1 MKVKTIVVFVV
12 VIVILFLI
20 IRHYCNHYYTKTIES
35 IQYGIPRLPSPLT
48 IYRNQIEQKQKEE
61 HFSQTMQDELSTIG
75 SYTLS
80 ADAFSG
86 KRTSDQ
92 RPDPNVFDQCVS
104 VCDEK
109 MNRCIAAG
117 NPTSCE
123 YNYKI
128 CRQDCGWTTR
138 QLK

>member
-1 MKVKTIVVFVV
+1 MKLKTILVFVV
-12 VIVILFLI
+12 VMIVLFLI
-20 IRHYCNHYYTKTIES
+20 IRHYCNHYYNKTIES

-48 IYRNQIEQKQKEE
+48 IYRNQIEKKQGEE

-75 SYTLS
+75 SYTS
-80 ADAFSG
+80 S
-86 KRTSDQ
+86 Q
-92 RPDPNVFDQCVS
+92 RPEPNVFNECIS

>member
-20 IRHYCNHYYTKTIES
+20 ICHYCNNYYTKTIES
-35 IQYGIPRLPSPLT
+35 IQYGVPRLPSPLT
-48 IYRNQIEQKQKEE
+48 IYRNQIEQNQKEE
-61 HFSQTMQDELSTIG
+61 HFSLTMQDELSTIG
-75 SYTLS
+75 SYV
-80 ADAFSG
+80 
-86 KRTSDQ
+86 SDQ

>member
-1 MKVKTIVVFVV
+1 MKVKTILIFVV
-12 VIVILFLI
+12 VIVVLFLI
-20 IRHYCNHYYTKTIES
+20 IRQYCNHYYTKTIES

-48 IYRNQIEQKQKEE
+48 IYRNQIEQKQHEE

-75 SYTLS
+75 SYT
-80 ADAFSG
+80 
-86 KRTSDQ
+86 SDKKPQ
-92 RPDPNVFDQCVS
+92 PKVFDECIS

>member
-1 MKVKTIVVFVV
+1 MKLKTILVFVV
-12 VIVILFLI
+12 VMIVLFLI

-48 IYRNQIEQKQKEE
+48 IYRNQIEQSQKEE

-75 SYTLS
+75 SYTS
-80 ADAFSG
+80 S
-86 KRTSDQ
+86 Q
-92 RPDPNVFDQCVS
+92 RPEPNVFNECIS

>member
-1 MKVKTIVVFVV
+1 MKIKTILFFIVVMIVLFV
-12 VIVILFLI
+12 I
-20 IRHYCNHYYTKTIES
+20 ICRYCNNTIES

-48 IYRNQIEQKQKEE
+48 IYRNQIEQDQREE

-75 SYTLS
+75 TYTSSPPL
-80 ADAFSG
+80 
-86 KRTSDQ
+86 
-92 RPDPNVFDQCVS
+92 PDKFDQCVS
-104 VCDEK
+104 VCDDK
-109 MNRCIAAG
+109 MNRCIATG

-123 YNYKI
+123 YNYRI

>member
-1 MKVKTIVVFVV
+1 MKVKTILVFVV
-12 VIVILFLI
+12 VMISLFLI
-20 IRHYCNHYYTKTIES
+20 IRHYCNHYYNKTIES

-48 IYRNQIEQKQKEE
+48 IYRNQIEKKQGEE

-75 SYTLS
+75 SYTS
-80 ADAFSG
+80 S
-86 KRTSDQ
+86 Q
-92 RPDPNVFDQCVS
+92 RPEPNVFNECIS

>member
-1 MKVKTIVVFVV
+1 MKAKTILMFIVVM
-12 VIVILFLI
+12 IALFLI
-20 IRHYCNHYYTKTIES
+20 IRLYCNHYYNKTIES

-48 IYRNQIEQKQKEE
+48 IYRNQIEQNQREE
-61 HFSQTMQDELSTIG
+61 HFSLTMQDELSTIG
-75 SYTLS
+75 TYTSSPPL
-80 ADAFSG
+80 
-86 KRTSDQ
+86 
-92 RPDPNVFDQCVS
+92 PDKFDQCIS

>member
-75 SYTLS
+75 SYTS
-80 ADAFSG
+80 D
-86 KRTSDQ
+86 KR
-92 RPDPNVFDQCVS
+92 PNPNVFDQCVS